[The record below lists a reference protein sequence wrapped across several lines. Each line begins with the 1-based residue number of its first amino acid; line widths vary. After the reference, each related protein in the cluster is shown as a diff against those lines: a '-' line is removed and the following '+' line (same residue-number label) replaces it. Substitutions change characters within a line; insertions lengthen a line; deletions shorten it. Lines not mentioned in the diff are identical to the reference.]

1 MIVHNFDP
9 VLIDLGV
16 LQIRWYSLAY
26 IGGIVIGWLYAI
38 KIIKLT
44 AENKYN
50 FTQIKTEQ
58 FDSLIIYI
66 ILGVIFGGRLG
77 YVFFYNFEYFVENFI
92 SIFRIWEGGMSF
104 HGGLLGV
111 VLATFIYSKKNNV
124 NFFKCA
130 DIISV
135 VSPIGIFFGRIANF
149 INGELYG
156 KYSNLPWSVIFPDGE
171 NVSRHP
177 SQIYEAFLEG
187 LVLFLLINYLAL
199 KKELL
204 FRAGYISG
212 TFLIFYSIFRLFSEI
227 FREPDAHL
235 GLYLNYFSMGSLLS
249 IATLLIGIFIFY
261 SIKKNERNS

>member
-9 VLIDLGV
+9 VLIDFGI

-26 IGGIVIGWLYAI
+26 ISGIVVGWLYAI

-104 HGGLLGV
+104 HGGVLGV
-111 VLATFIYSKKNNV
+111 VLATFIYSKKNNR
-124 NFFKCA
+124 KTT
-130 DIISV
+130 
-135 VSPIGIFFGRIANF
+135 
-149 INGELYG
+149 
-156 KYSNLPWSVIFPDGE
+156 
-171 NVSRHP
+171 
-177 SQIYEAFLEG
+177 
-187 LVLFLLINYLAL
+187 
-199 KKELL
+199 KE
-204 FRAGYISG
+204 I
-212 TFLIFYSIFRLFSEI
+212 
-227 FREPDAHL
+227 
-235 GLYLNYFSMGSLLS
+235 
-249 IATLLIGIFIFY
+249 
-261 SIKKNERNS
+261 

>member
-92 SIFRIWEGGMSF
+92 SIFRIWEGYTCHCGF
-104 HGGLLGV
+104 R
-111 VLATFIYSKKNNV
+111 KRNN
-124 NFFKCA
+124 
-130 DIISV
+130 
-135 VSPIGIFFGRIANF
+135 
-149 INGELYG
+149 
-156 KYSNLPWSVIFPDGE
+156 
-171 NVSRHP
+171 
-177 SQIYEAFLEG
+177 
-187 LVLFLLINYLAL
+187 
-199 KKELL
+199 
-204 FRAGYISG
+204 
-212 TFLIFYSIFRLFSEI
+212 
-227 FREPDAHL
+227 
-235 GLYLNYFSMGSLLS
+235 
-249 IATLLIGIFIFY
+249 
-261 SIKKNERNS
+261 